1 VLNLSYNYFTG
12 VIPPQIGQLE
22 MLVVL
27 DFSFN
32 KLTGLIP
39 QSTCNLRNL
48 RVLDLSSNNLTGVI
62 PAALKSLNFLSAFNI
77 SNNAL
82 EGPIP
87 SGRQFNTFQNSSF
100 GGNPELCGFI
110 LTHKCD
116 SSETHPAVILP
127 RKQTDYKV
135 AFVIAFSAF
144 LVVGVLY
151 DQLVL
156 SKYFG

>member
-32 KLTGLIP
+32 KLTGQIP

-48 RVLDLSSNNLTGVI
+48 QVLDLSCNNLMGVI
-62 PAALKSLNFLSAFNI
+62 PAALNSLNFLSAFNI

-87 SGRQFNTFQNSSF
+87 FGGQFNTFPNSSF
-100 GGNPELCGFI
+100 DGNPELCGSI

-127 RKQTDYKV
+127 REQTDYKV